1 MGRKISWED
10 AQKLG
15 MCREEESIFA
25 KPNKYGYK
33 INVNHP
39 KITPLYEAYH
49 RHIGHPLHI
58 HLSHAQR
65 MEFEM
70 MVLKLIE
77 KKRSREHVQQSDS
90 DGSSDP

>member
-1 MGRKISWED
+1 MGRKFPIDTKFEPLV
-10 AQKLG
+10 AQND
-15 MCREEESIFA
+15 SIYA
-25 KPNKYGYK
+25 PVNSSGYK

-39 KITPLYEAYH
+39 KIKPLYEAYH
-49 RHIGHPLHI
+49 KHIGHPLHI

-70 MVLKLIE
+70 MVLRLIE

>member
-1 MGRKISWED
+1 MGRKFPID
-10 AQKLG
+10 TNFQPLVLQG
-15 MCREEESIFA
+15 NSIYA
-25 KPNKYGYK
+25 PENSSGYK

-49 RHIGHPLHI
+49 RHVGVPLHI

-70 MVLKLIE
+70 MVLRLIE
-77 KKRSREHVQQSDS
+77 KKRSREYVQQSNS